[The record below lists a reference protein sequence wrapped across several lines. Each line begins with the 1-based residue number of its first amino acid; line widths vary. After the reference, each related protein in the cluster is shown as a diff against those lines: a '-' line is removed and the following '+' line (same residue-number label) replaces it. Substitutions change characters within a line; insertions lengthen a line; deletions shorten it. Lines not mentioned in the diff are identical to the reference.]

1 MPRTTKHHTT
11 SSASPR
17 NPADDGATLLGLGGE
32 AAVAAAALAPDAEL
46 LAICTLARAIDARS
60 AAACAAVEHLRSSDP
75 LSVAT
80 YKQSCREMA
89 TYHALVERA
98 GHVPAR
104 TPEGLRAKA
113 ELALAYLAAN
123 DDPEIAMSL
132 ARDVAGRA

>member
-1 MPRTTKHHTT
+1 MADHAHTT
-11 SSASPR
+11 PNLSRFHSAGI
-17 NPADDGATLLGLGGE
+17 GAALLALTGGE
-32 AAVAAAALAPDAEL
+32 VIAAPQAPDAEL

-60 AAACAAVEHLRSSDP
+60 AAACAAVEHLPSSDP

-80 YKQSCREMA
+80 YKQSCRDMA

-98 GHVPAR
+98 GHIPAR
-104 TPEGLRAKA
+104 TPESLRAKA
-113 ELALAYLAAN
+113 ELALSYLAAN